1 MLMKLIATSLLG
13 PNDFEG
19 TGVSRQGLRTI
30 APQVI
35 RHWIF
40 SAVGL
45 LESSTGNFFVNKAV
59 VPILSEMFS
68 ESGNFEVEGFK
79 GINYGPL

>member
-13 PNDFEG
+13 PDDLEG
-19 TGVSRQGLRTI
+19 TGVSGQGLLTI
-30 APQVI
+30 TPQVI

-40 SAVGL
+40 SAAGL
-45 LESSTGNFFVNKAV
+45 LEPSTGNFFVKKAV

-68 ESGNFEVEGFK
+68 ESGNFEVEDFK